1 MFGTHF
7 YHSTLRKSVAVFGTI
22 FNDISVIRLDG
33 SGGVL
38 NQIKVPL
45 SYGPKQK
52 FLSRIDA
59 NTGSDASMALKL
71 PRMSFEISSLE
82 QDSTSKLNKMSV
94 VSEKHATDSY
104 KKKTVKHMSPYN
116 IGMQLTIM
124 AKNQDDGLQILEQ
137 ILPYFQPEYTVTIK
151 PINGWSYKQ
160 DVPIVLNSTSIE
172 DDYEGDMTTR
182 RVLMYTLDFTMK
194 MRFFGPTSNT
204 AVIKEIDIDYFNQGN
219 TSEKYYG
226 VKLGV
231 NPLTADA
238 NDTLIKSGTPGADEY
253 KITTTYDPIG
263 TPESFAIYGTVI
275 SGTFVAGETITSSV
289 SNNTMEVSNTV
300 YTTDPDTGTI
310 TVAQPSGWLNI
321 GEVLTGG
328 TSGATIIV
336 ASYT

>member
-7 YHSTLRKSVAVFGTI
+7 YHSTLRKSVSVFGTM
-22 FNDISVIRLDG
+22 FNNISVIRLDG

-52 FLSRIDA
+52 FLARLDA
-59 NTGSDASMALKL
+59 NNDNSMALKL

-82 QDSTSKLNKMSV
+82 QDTTSKLNKMTV

-116 IGMQLTIM
+116 IGMTLSIM

-151 PINGWSYKQ
+151 PIDNWSYKQ
-160 DVPIVLNSTSIE
+160 DVPIILNSTSIE
-172 DDYEGDMTTR
+172 DDYEGDMQTR
-182 RVLMYTLDFTMK
+182 RVLTYTLDFTMK
-194 MRFFGPTSNT
+194 MRFFGPTTNT
-204 AVIKEIDIDYFNQGN
+204 AVIKEIDIDYYNKGN
-219 TSEKYYG
+219 TSEKYSG
-226 VKLGV
+226 VTHGI

-238 NDTLIKSGTPGADEY
+238 DDTLITSGTLGADEY
-253 KITTTYDPIG
+253 KITTAYDPIG
-263 TPESFAIYGTVI
+263 VPESFAIYGTVL
-275 SGTFVAGETITSSV
+275 SGTFIAGETITSSV
-289 SNNTMEVSNTV
+289 TSHTAEVLTTV
-300 YTTDPDTGTI
+300 YTTDPVTGTI
-310 TVAQPSGWLNI
+310 TISSPSGWLNI
-321 GEVLTGG
+321 GEILTGS
-328 TSGATIIV
+328 TSGATITV

>member
-7 YHSTLRKSVAVFGTI
+7 YHSTLRKSVSVFGTI

-52 FLSRIDA
+52 FLARLDA
-59 NTGSDASMALKL
+59 NNDNSMALKL

-82 QDSTSKLNKMSV
+82 QDTSSKLNKMAV

-116 IGMQLTIM
+116 IGMTLSIM

-151 PINGWSYKQ
+151 PINGWNYKQ
-160 DVPIVLNSTSIE
+160 DVPIILNSTSIE
-172 DDYEGDMTTR
+172 DDYEGDFETR
-182 RVLMYTLDFTMK
+182 RVLTYTLDFTMK
-194 MRFFGPTSNT
+194 MRFFGPTTNT
-204 AVIKEIDIDYFNQGN
+204 VVIKEIDIDYYNKPN

-226 VKLGV
+226 ISHQI
-231 NPLTADA
+231 NPITADA
-238 NDTLIKSGTPGADEY
+238 DDTLIASGSPGANEY
-253 KITTTYDPIG
+253 SITTAYDPIG
-263 TPESFAIYGTVI
+263 VPESFAIYGTVL
-275 SGTFVAGETITSSV
+275 SGTFVVGETITSSV
-289 SNNTMEVSNTV
+289 TNHTAEVSIV
-300 YTTDPDTGTI
+300 AYTTNPVSGTI
-310 TVAQPSGWLNI
+310 TITSQSGWLNI
-321 GEVLTGG
+321 GEILTGS
-328 TSGATIIV
+328 TSGATITV

>member
-7 YHSTLRKSVAVFGTI
+7 YHSTLRKSVSVFGTM
-22 FNDISVIRLDG
+22 FNNISVIRLDG

-52 FLSRIDA
+52 FLARLDSS
-59 NTGSDASMALKL
+59 TGSDASMALKL

-82 QDSTSKLNKMSV
+82 QDTNSKLNKMAV

-137 ILPYFQPEYTVTIK
+137 ILPYFQPEYTVSIK
-151 PINGWSYKQ
+151 PINGWLYKQ
-160 DVPIVLNSTSIE
+160 DVPIILNGTTIE
-172 DDYEGDMTTR
+172 DDYEGDYTTR
-182 RVLMYTLDFTMK
+182 RVLTYTLDFTMK
-194 MRFFGPTSNT
+194 MRFFGPTANT
-204 AVIKEIDIDYFNQGN
+204 AIIKEIDIDYYNKAN

-226 VKLGV
+226 VDLGL
-231 NPLTADA
+231 NPLTADPE
-238 NDTLIKSGTPGADEY
+238 DTLITSGALGTEEY
-253 KITTTYDPIG
+253 KITTSYDPIG
-263 TPESFAIYGTVI
+263 VPESFAIYGTTL
-275 SGTFVAGETITSSV
+275 SGTFVSGETITSSV
-289 SNNTMEVSNTV
+289 TLHTAEVSNTA
-300 YTTDPDTGTI
+300 YTTNPDTGTI
-310 TVAQPSGWLNI
+310 TIAAPTGWLNI
-321 GEVLTGG
+321 GEILTGS
-328 TSGATIIV
+328 TSGATITI